1 MAKPIVIPALSIDP
15 DDPAPKYQQIRRE
28 LTRQIEAG
36 ILTPGTRL
44 PGIRKLAQLLSVS
57 PDTVKRVFDDLADEG
72 YLKSIPR
79 SGFVVDRLPD
89 VRPVPKTSDPAPF
102 PLGPRH
108 SSETAALAAAALRD
122 YSPAFSNPAPF
133 VGIATGMASDPDPV
147 WTRLSSQLVRM
158 TWRHTGYS
166 DPRGYGPLRE
176 TLSDLLRRLRGIAAD
191 PEDIII
197 TTGSV
202 QTASIASQILFSA
215 GDTVCVE
222 SPGLK
227 LVSDVLA
234 FRGCRVKKIP
244 VDTDGILTSV
254 VEADWNTAGVYV
266 TSACQYPLGFEL
278 SSDRRSALLRWALKT
293 GGWIIEDDYNSFL
306 RVSESVSAPIR
317 SIAGAESC
325 TVFLAS
331 FSTTI
336 FPGVRIGFAA
346 VPHEVSDAFAGAKLL
361 TDRHNPENLQAVLS
375 EYIRCGAWDS
385 HVRKLARRYRERYR
399 FFMEAAGK
407 RLSPFGEFSETKSGK
422 HAVFFLNPAI
432 RDTEAAVILEKS
444 GIFVRT
450 LSVISDPARPMNG
463 FLFGYAYPPETVIP
477 ALDRVREVLTSLA
490 LRKKA

>member
-1 MAKPIVIPALSIDP
+1 
-15 DDPAPKYQQIRRE
+15 
-28 LTRQIEAG
+28 
-36 ILTPGTRL
+36 
-44 PGIRKLAQLLSVS
+44 
-57 PDTVKRVFDDLADEG
+57 
-72 YLKSIPR
+72 
-79 SGFVVDRLPD
+79 
-89 VRPVPKTSDPAPF
+89 
-102 PLGPRH
+102 
-108 SSETAALAAAALRD
+108 
-122 YSPAFSNPAPF
+122 
-133 VGIATGMASDPDPV
+133 MASDPDPV

-166 DPRGYGPLRE
+166 DPRRYGPLRE

-254 VEADWNTAGVYV
+254 VEADWNAAGVYV

-463 FLFGYAYPPETVIP
+463 FLFG
-477 ALDRVREVLTSLA
+477 LSLIHI
-490 LRKKA
+490 

>member
-1 MAKPIVIPALSIDP
+1 GVIQMVHDGR
-15 DDPAPKYQQIRRE
+15 DRR
-28 LTRQIEAG
+28 
-36 ILTPGTRL
+36 
-44 PGIRKLAQLLSVS
+44 
-57 PDTVKRVFDDLADEG
+57 
-72 YLKSIPR
+72 
-79 SGFVVDRLPD
+79 
-89 VRPVPKTSDPAPF
+89 VPCP
-102 PLGPRH
+102 
-108 SSETAALAAAALRD
+108 
-122 YSPAFSNPAPF
+122 
-133 VGIATGMASDPDPV
+133 PDPV
-147 WTRLSSQLVRM
+147 WTRLSSQLARM

-166 DPRGYGPLRE
+166 DPRGYGPLRD

-234 FRGCRVKKIP
+234 FRGCRLKKIP

-254 VEADWNTAGVYV
+254 VEADWNAAGVYV

-278 SSDRRSALLRWALKT
+278 SSDRRAALLRWALKT

-325 TVFLAS
+325 TIFLAS
-331 FSTTI
+331 FSTTV

>member
-72 YLKSIPR
+72 YLKSNPR

-166 DPRGYGPLRE
+166 DPRRYGPLRE

-222 SPGLK
+222 SPGL
-227 LVSDVLA
+227 
-234 FRGCRVKKIP
+234 
-244 VDTDGILTSV
+244 
-254 VEADWNTAGVYV
+254 
-266 TSACQYPLGFEL
+266 
-278 SSDRRSALLRWALKT
+278 
-293 GGWIIEDDYNSFL
+293 
-306 RVSESVSAPIR
+306 
-317 SIAGAESC
+317 
-325 TVFLAS
+325 
-331 FSTTI
+331 
-336 FPGVRIGFAA
+336 
-346 VPHEVSDAFAGAKLL
+346 
-361 TDRHNPENLQAVLS
+361 
-375 EYIRCGAWDS
+375 
-385 HVRKLARRYRERYR
+385 
-399 FFMEAAGK
+399 
-407 RLSPFGEFSETKSGK
+407 
-422 HAVFFLNPAI
+422 
-432 RDTEAAVILEKS
+432 
-444 GIFVRT
+444 
-450 LSVISDPARPMNG
+450 
-463 FLFGYAYPPETVIP
+463 
-477 ALDRVREVLTSLA
+477 
-490 LRKKA
+490 